1 MKVLCLKNDEKKK
14 LGKTLL
20 GKFLLSSCRV
30 CFGLYAFYLTTNPWE
45 RSRCMMSTCEE
56 VFPK

>member
-14 LGKTLL
+14 LGKILL

-30 CFGLYAFYLTTNPWE
+30 CFAPYAIISPLTYG
-45 RSRCMMSTCEE
+45 SAAIA
-56 VFPK
+56 

>member
-14 LGKTLL
+14 LGKILL

-30 CFGLYAFYLTTNPWE
+30 CFAPYAFISPLTHG
-45 RSRCMMSTCEE
+45 SAA
-56 VFPK
+56 VA